1 MISKNRSEGPEAVA
15 AFIRDTQLPYAPG
28 RDARADLY
36 VSAKAGDKWRLT
48 RSSLAVEFRHKDGA
62 PELHI
67 ASLGPPFYRTYQP
80 LAGTHFSYDTLKA
93 KLFIEG
99 HLNKGR
105 GDPYVICLSC

>member
-1 MISKNRSEGPEAVA
+1 MINKNRSAGPEAVA
-15 AFIRDTQLPYAPG
+15 AFIRDMQLPFAAG
-28 RDARADLY
+28 QDAQAELY

-48 RSSLAVEFRHKDGA
+48 RASLAVDFRYKDGA
-62 PELHI
+62 PEVHI
-67 ASLGPPFYRTYQP
+67 ASIGPPFYRAYQP

-105 GDPYVICLSC
+105 GDPYVICLSR